1 MHTILE
7 TFISVAHNAPP
18 STHTHHQWWNWFLS
32 QSHTHACTQTHQ
44 RYHRLFI
51 KVHFPNRF
59 LPINL
64 SIFPLFFLHVFLV
77 STYMVLTFAWWNTGT
92 SSSTEM
98 LCSSPH
104 HTLKLAALHTAR
116 QLCSLNSGCHT
127 VPIVSGKQEGTGS
140 YTVEMQCSSVVIR
153 ENNGTLSAKCVW
165 LSQIANYRQRRWAG
179 TGQAQCLHK
188 HTSIHTHTQ
197 RQT

>member
-64 SIFPLFFLHVFLV
+64 SIFPLKKVFFSLFLARLFGFHIHGSYICMMEYWYLEQHRDALFLPTSCSKTGCSAYSETAV
-77 STYMVLTFAWWNTGT
+77 QPELWMPHCAYCEWQARRHWVLYSWDA
-92 SSSTEM
+92 M
-98 LCSSPH
+98 
-104 HTLKLAALHTAR
+104 
-116 QLCSLNSGCHT
+116 QLCG
-127 VPIVSGKQEGTGS
+127 
-140 YTVEMQCSSVVIR
+140 Y
-153 ENNGTLSAKCVW
+153 
-165 LSQIANYRQRRWAG
+165 
-179 TGQAQCLHK
+179 
-188 HTSIHTHTQ
+188 
-197 RQT
+197 